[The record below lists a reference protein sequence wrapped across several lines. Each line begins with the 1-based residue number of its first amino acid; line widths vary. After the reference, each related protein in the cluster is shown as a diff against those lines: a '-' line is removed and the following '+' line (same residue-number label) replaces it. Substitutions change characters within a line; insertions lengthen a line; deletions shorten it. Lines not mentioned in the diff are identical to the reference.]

1 MLYKSG
7 PNGPIREPYASQHGR
22 TYAGWHQTNQ
32 CNPANK
38 NRMSFRRARV

>member
-7 PNGPIREPYASQHGR
+7 LNGPIREPYAPQHGR
-22 TYAGWHQTNQ
+22 TCAGRHQTYQ
-32 CNPANK
+32 RNPANK